1 MTVVICG
8 GPCHFSSFKQC
19 SREVIFHWEQLVY
32 SVMRK
37 IIIFLSLYYYLINIV
52 IVKILSKISSPKQY
66 SAPFKMPV
74 LVVTNTKLS
83 WAHIRHKYC
92 VFVVTSTAG
101 NFPKIWLKY
110 LVASHLQ
117 ILKHSLELR
126 SVACQPSHQTVV
138 QPPPPPSPPTECQVK
153 NMWSKQ
159 VMSHM
164 VFTTWTHLNMS
175 EMLIGNIL
183 FRHLGCDPGPEIQ
196 SRISGLSLDLH
207 SCNDCIKMK
216 LLILNGAVT

>member
-1 MTVVICG
+1 
-8 GPCHFSSFKQC
+8 
-19 SREVIFHWEQLVY
+19 
-32 SVMRK
+32 
-37 IIIFLSLYYYLINIV
+37 
-52 IVKILSKISSPKQY
+52 
-66 SAPFKMPV
+66 MPV

-117 ILKHSLELR
+117 ILKHNLELR

-175 EMLIGNIL
+175 VICRNVNWQHFIQALGL
-183 FRHLGCDPGPEIQ
+183 RPRTWDSVKDFRAKPGSPLMQWLYKNEAFN
-196 SRISGLSLDLH
+196 S
-207 SCNDCIKMK
+207 
-216 LLILNGAVT
+216 